1 MGNILSRTARIYNN
15 SSVDM
20 KLEVKLEPG
29 CPQPPI
35 FIQAGQYQ
43 DLPYRQFCL
52 EDINPNVK
60 VTLLISPAVGK
71 FRERDKQLIMPA
83 EIRDFSEIHI
93 DYKRRKVLI
102 SKVEGPLRRRTRFFL
117 QSLFNEPDIH
127 FMNNIVITQYCYIVD
142 CFVSSIR
149 NECHAFIATKYE
161 IRWLAWGDEGENST
175 GFLIGFQE

>member
-1 MGNILSRTARIYNN
+1 MIYNCALWRSITGVKSSVLQLFPFTLFSMGNILSRTARIYNN

-93 DYKRRKVLI
+93 DYKRRKVLV
-102 SKVEGPLRRRTRFFL
+102 SKVEGPLRRRTR
-117 QSLFNEPDIH
+117 LFRKFN
-127 FMNNIVITQYCYIVD
+127 
-142 CFVSSIR
+142 
-149 NECHAFIATKYE
+149 KK
-161 IRWLAWGDEGENST
+161 
-175 GFLIGFQE
+175 